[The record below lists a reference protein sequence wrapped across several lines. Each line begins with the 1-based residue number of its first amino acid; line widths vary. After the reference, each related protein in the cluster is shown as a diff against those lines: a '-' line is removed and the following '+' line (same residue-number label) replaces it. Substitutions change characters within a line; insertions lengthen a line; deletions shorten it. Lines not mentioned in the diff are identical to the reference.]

1 MPRLIVRATPARGDS
16 IVDLNRPRI
25 TIGRSARNDLC
36 VEDPFASRLHA
47 EVRKR
52 GDVFWIADLGSAN
65 GTLVNSERLTAPLQ
79 LRDRDIVRIGET
91 EIEYSERA
99 DTAPAR
105 GRTSILF
112 SDSSFAPLPE
122 ATIGADSRNSAANL
136 LSSLEVSYKTQISPP
151 AGAVGEATIVSK
163 SVPEKLP
170 EKLPERLEDDALA
183 IISRVSLTLLKPLSL
198 DETLLQVLECVF
210 DVVPAD
216 RGYMMLFEAPE
227 GDTDSAPELVCK
239 AMKARTPAANG
250 AAKVEISR
258 TISDQVLR
266 QGASVLTSDAQQ
278 DPRFQERRSIVLGGL
293 RSVMAVP
300 LAVEGRISGM
310 IYVDNP
316 FHTNRF
322 TERDLQ
328 LLTLIAGVAAIRIEN
343 VRLLEVQQ
351 EQKRLAN
358 ELAVASEIQFRLHPE
373 TPPAIPGYDVV
384 GVSFPC
390 YEVGGDYYD
399 FIEKPDGRYVIA
411 LGDVS
416 GKGTGAALLMSSIH
430 AAVRAHTRTRLS
442 ANEIVS
448 EINQYIYDNTPAN
461 RYVTLF
467 YSELDPRSHQLTYI
481 NGGHNSPLLARASG
495 EVTRLDIGGFPVG
508 ITPFGDYREGWV
520 EIEPG
525 DVMVVY
531 SDGVTESLNEED
543 EEFGEARLIE
553 IVQKNRGRSAAGLR
567 DRIDEAL
574 TKFVGRA
581 SAVDDLTIVI
591 LKRKTEEG

>member
-1 MPRLIVRATPARGDS
+1 MPRLIVRATPAHGDS
-16 IVDLNRPRI
+16 VVDLNRPRI

-52 GDVFWIADLGSAN
+52 GDAFWVTDLGSAN
-65 GTLVNSERLTAPLQ
+65 GTLINSARLTAPVQ
-79 LRDRDIVRIGET
+79 LRDRDIIRIGET

-112 SDSSFAPLPE
+112 SDSSYASLPE
-122 ATIGADSRNSAANL
+122 ATIVASARNSAANL
-136 LSSLEVSYKTQISPP
+136 ISSLEGSHKTQLSPP
-151 AGAVGEATIVSK
+151 VGQVTISQAPVSK
-163 SVPEKLP
+163 AV
-170 EKLPERLEDDALA
+170 EDDALA
-183 IISRVSLTLLKPLSL
+183 VISRVSLTLLSPLSL
-198 DETLLQVLECVF
+198 DDTLMQVLECVF
-210 DVVPAD
+210 EVISAD
-216 RGYMMLFEAPE
+216 RGYVMLFETPE
-227 GDTDSAPELVCK
+227 EESNGAVELVCK
-239 AMKARTPAANG
+239 AMKTRTPGAANDTSN
-250 AAKVEISR
+250 VEISR
-258 TISDQVLR
+258 SISEQVLK

-278 DPRFQERRSIVLGGL
+278 DPRFQERRSVVLGGL

-328 LLTLIAGVAAIRIEN
+328 LLALIASVAAIRIEN

-399 FIEKPDGRYVIA
+399 FIEKPDGRTVIA

-442 ANEIVS
+442 ASEIVS

-481 NGGHNSPLLARASG
+481 NGGHNSPLLVRASG
-495 EVTRLDIGGFPVG
+495 EVTPLDIGGFPVG

-520 EIEPG
+520 ELEPG
-525 DVMVVY
+525 DVLVIY
-531 SDGVTESLNEED
+531 SDGVTESLDEQG

-553 IVQKNRGRSAAGLR
+553 IVQKNRGRTAAGLR

-574 TKFVGRA
+574 TKFVGKA
-581 SAVDDLTIVI
+581 DSVDDLTLVI
-591 LKRKTEEG
+591 LKRKSGEE

>member
-1 MPRLIVRATPARGDS
+1 MPRLIVRATPAHGDS
-16 IVDLNRPRI
+16 VVDLNRPRI

-65 GTLVNSERLTAPLQ
+65 GTLINAARLTAPVE
-79 LRDRDIVRIGET
+79 LRDRDIIRIGET

-112 SDSSFAPLPE
+112 SDSNFASLPE
-122 ATIGADSRNSAANL
+122 ATIVKNDRNSAANL
-136 LSSLEVSYKTQISPP
+136 ISSLESPNMTLISAP
-151 AGAVGEATIVSK
+151 VGQAKLAPK
-163 SVPEKLP
+163 SV
-170 EKLPERLEDDALA
+170 EDDALA
-183 IISRVSLTLLKPLSL
+183 VISRVSLTLLKGLSL

-210 DVVPAD
+210 EVVSAD
-216 RGYMMLFEAPE
+216 RGYVMLFETPE
-227 GDTDSAPELVCK
+227 DDPNGAPELVCK
-239 AMKARTPAANG
+239 AMKMRSADGGSGPVN
-250 AAKVEISR
+250 VEISR
-258 TISDQVLR
+258 AISERVLK
-266 QGASVLTSDAQQ
+266 QGDSVLTSDAQH
-278 DPRFQERRSIVLGGL
+278 DPRFQDRRSIVLGGF

-300 LAVEGRISGM
+300 LAVEDRISGM

-322 TERDLQ
+322 TQRDLQ

-358 ELAVASEIQFRLHPE
+358 ELALASEIQLRLHPE
-373 TPPAIPGYDVV
+373 TPPAIPSYDIL

-416 GKGTGAALLMSSIH
+416 GKGTSAAILMSSIH
-430 AAVRAHTRTRLS
+430 AAVRAHMRTRLS
-442 ANEIVS
+442 ASEIVS

-467 YSELDPRSHQLTYI
+467 YSELDPLSHQLTYI
-481 NGGHNSPLLARASG
+481 NGGHNSPILVRASG

-508 ITPFGDYREGWV
+508 ITQFGDYREGWV

-531 SDGVTESLNEED
+531 SDGVTESLNEEG

-553 IVQKNRGRSAAGLR
+553 IVQKNRGRAAPGLR

-574 TKFVGRA
+574 AKFVGRA

-591 LKRKTEEG
+591 LKRKTD

>member
-1 MPRLIVRATPARGDS
+1 MPRLIVRATPAHGDS
-16 IVDLNRPRI
+16 VVELNRPRI

-52 GDVFWIADLGSAN
+52 GDVYWLSDLGSAN
-65 GTLVNSERLTAPLQ
+65 GTMVNGQRQTAPVQ
-79 LRDRDIVRIGET
+79 LRDRDLIRIGET
-91 EIEYSERA
+91 EIEYSERS

-105 GRTSILF
+105 GRTSILY
-112 SDSSFAPLPE
+112 SDSSFSPAPE
-122 ATIGADSRNSAANL
+122 ATIMAGSRNSAANL
-136 LSSLEVSYKTQISPP
+136 LSSFEVTNKTHISPVP
-151 AGAVGEATIVSK
+151 GPIQLVQDDVLAV
-163 SVPEKLP
+163 
-170 EKLPERLEDDALA
+170 
-183 IISRVSLTLLKPLSL
+183 ISRVSLTLLSPLSL
-198 DETLLQVLECVF
+198 DETLRQVLECVF
-210 DVVPAD
+210 EVVSAD
-216 RGYMMLFEAPE
+216 RGYVMLLEPPEDDPEAE
-227 GDTDSAPELVCK
+227 PELVCK
-239 AMKARTPAANG
+239 AMKTRSPMGTNDSAD
-250 AAKVEISR
+250 VELSRSISE
-258 TISDQVLR
+258 QVLK

-278 DPRFQERRSIVLGGL
+278 DPRFQERRSVVLGGL

-310 IYVDNP
+310 IYVDNS

-343 VRLLEVQQ
+343 ARLLEVQQ

-358 ELAVASEIQFRLHPE
+358 ELVVASEIQLRLHPE
-373 TPPAIPGYDVV
+373 TPPAIPSYDLI

-399 FIEKPDGRYVIA
+399 FIEKRDGRFVIA

-416 GKGTGAALLMSSIH
+416 GKGTGAALLMSSVH

-442 ANEIVS
+442 ASEIVA
-448 EINQYIYDNTPAN
+448 EINQYIYDNTPSN
-461 RYVTLF
+461 RYVTLL

-481 NGGHNSPLLARASG
+481 NAGHNSPLLVRASG
-495 EVTRLDIGGFPVG
+495 EVTALDIGGFPVG
-508 ITPFGDYREGWV
+508 ITPFGDYREGFV

-525 DVMVVY
+525 DALVIY
-531 SDGVTESLNEED
+531 SDGVTESLNEEG

-553 IVQKNRGRSAAGLR
+553 IVQKNRGRTAAGLR

-574 TKFVGRA
+574 AKFVGKA
-581 SAVDDLTIVI
+581 KSVDDLTLVI
-591 LKRKTEEG
+591 MKRKSSE

>member
-1 MPRLIVRATPARGDS
+1 MPRLIVRATPAHGDS
-16 IVDLNRPRI
+16 VVDLNRPRI

-52 GDVFWIADLGSAN
+52 GDAFWIADLGSAN
-65 GTLVNSERLTAPLQ
+65 GTLINAARLTAPVQ

-91 EIEYSERA
+91 EIEYSEHA

-122 ATIGADSRNSAANL
+122 ATITAGDRNSAANL
-136 LSSLEVSYKTQISPP
+136 ISSLESSNMTLISASGKALAP
-151 AGAVGEATIVSK
+151 E
-163 SVPEKLP
+163 SV
-170 EKLPERLEDDALA
+170 EDDALA
-183 IISRVSLTLLKPLSL
+183 VISRVSLKLLKGLSL
-198 DETLLQVLECVF
+198 DDTLQQVLECVF
-210 DVVPAD
+210 EVFSAD
-216 RGYMMLFEAPE
+216 RGYVMLFEAPE
-227 GDTDSAPELVCK
+227 GDPKGASELVCK
-239 AMKARTPAANG
+239 AMKMRKQG
-250 AAKVEISR
+250 APNDLTNVEISR
-258 TISDQVLR
+258 AISERVLR

-278 DPRFQERRSIVLGGL
+278 DPRFQDRRSIALGGL

-300 LAVEGRISGM
+300 LAVEERISGM

-322 TERDLQ
+322 IERDLQ
-328 LLTLIAGVAAIRIEN
+328 LLTLIASVAAIRIEN

-358 ELAVASEIQFRLHPE
+358 ELALASEIQFRLHPE
-373 TPPAIPGYDVV
+373 TPPAIPCYDIL

-442 ANEIVS
+442 ASEIVS
-448 EINQYIYDNTPAN
+448 EINQYIFDNTPAN

-481 NGGHNSPLLARASG
+481 NGGHNPPLLVRASG

-508 ITPFGDYREGWV
+508 ITTFGDYREGWV

-531 SDGVTESLNEED
+531 SDGMTESLDEEG

-553 IVQKNRGRSAAGLR
+553 IVQKHRGRTAAGLR

-574 TKFVGRA
+574 TRFVGKA

-591 LKRKTEEG
+591 LKRKTGED

>member
-16 IVDLNRPRI
+16 VVDLNRPRI

-52 GDVFWIADLGSAN
+52 GDIFWIADLNSAN

-79 LRDRDIVRIGET
+79 LRDRDIIRIGET

-112 SDSSFAPLPE
+112 SDSGFAPLPE
-122 ATIGADSRNSAANL
+122 ATIVADSRNSAANL
-136 LSSLEVSYKTQISPP
+136 LSSLDLTNKTQISSR
-151 AGAVGEATIVSK
+151 VGEATLVAK
-163 SVPEKLP
+163 SVQE
-170 EKLPERLEDDALA
+170 DALA

-216 RGYMMLFEAPE
+216 RGYVMLFETLDEGLNAP
-227 GDTDSAPELVCK
+227 PELVCK
-239 AMKARTPAANG
+239 ALKTRTPAATNDSAG
-250 AAKVEISR
+250 VEISR
-258 TISDQVLR
+258 TISEQVLKN
-266 QGASVLTSDAQQ
+266 GTSVLTSDAQQ
-278 DPRFQERRSIVLGGL
+278 DPRFQERQSIVLGGL

-300 LAVEGRISGM
+300 LAVESRISGM

-328 LLTLIAGVAAIRIEN
+328 LLSLIAGVAAIRIEN

-373 TPPAIPGYDVV
+373 TPPAIPGYDVL

-399 FIEKPDGRYVIA
+399 FIEKPDGRCVVA

-442 ANEIVS
+442 ASEIVS
-448 EINQYIYDNTPAN
+448 EINQYIYDNTPSN

-467 YSELDPRSHQLTYI
+467 YSELEPRSNQLTYI

-531 SDGVTESLNEED
+531 SDGVTESLNEEG

-591 LKRKTEEG
+591 LKRKAD

>member
-16 IVDLNRPRI
+16 VVDLNRPRI

-65 GTLVNSERLTAPLQ
+65 GTVVNAARLTAPVQ

-99 DTAPAR
+99 DTAPAQ

-112 SDSSFAPLPE
+112 SDSGFAPLPE
-122 ATIGADSRNSAANL
+122 ATIVADARNSAANL
-136 LSSLEVSYKTQISPP
+136 LSSLEVPYRTQIAPS
-151 AGAVGEATIVSK
+151 VGEAALVSK
-163 SVPEKLP
+163 SV
-170 EKLPERLEDDALA
+170 EDDALA
-183 IISRVSLTLLKPLSL
+183 VISRVSLTLLKPLSL
-198 DETLLQVLECVF
+198 DETLRQVLECVF
-210 DVVPAD
+210 EVVPAD

-227 GDTDSAPELVCK
+227 GDVNGAPELVCK
-239 AMKARTPAANG
+239 AMRTRSPAAANDS
-250 AAKVEISR
+250 ANVVISR
-258 TISDQVLR
+258 TISEQVLK
-266 QGASVLTSDAQQ
+266 QGAAVLTSDAQQ
-278 DPRFQERRSIVLGGL
+278 DPRFQERRSVVLGGL

-300 LAVEGRISGM
+300 LSVEERISGM

-343 VRLLEVQQ
+343 VRLLEVQL

-358 ELAVASEIQFRLHPE
+358 ELALASEIQFRLHPE
-373 TPPAIPGYDVV
+373 TPPAIPGYDVM

-399 FIEKPDGRYVIA
+399 FIEKPDGRCVIA

-416 GKGTGAALLMSSIH
+416 GKGTSAALLMSSIH

-442 ANEIVS
+442 ASEIVS

-531 SDGVTESLNEED
+531 SDGVTESLNEEG

-553 IVQKNRGRSAAGLR
+553 IVQKNRGRGAAGLR

-591 LKRKTEEG
+591 LKRKTGED

>member
-1 MPRLIVRATPARGDS
+1 
-16 IVDLNRPRI
+16 
-25 TIGRSARNDLC
+25 
-36 VEDPFASRLHA
+36 LHA

-52 GDVFWIADLGSAN
+52 GDAFWITDLGSAN
-65 GTLVNSERLTAPLQ
+65 GTMINAAKLTVPVQ
-79 LRDRDIVRIGET
+79 LRDRDIIRIGET

-112 SDSSFAPLPE
+112 SDSRYAPAPE
-122 ATIGADSRNSAANL
+122 ATIMGGAGNSAANL
-136 LSSLEVSYKTQISPP
+136 ISSLEVSPKTQISAP
-151 AGAVGEATIVSK
+151 VVK
-163 SVPEKLP
+163 STLAPKSAAAPVEG
-170 EKLPERLEDDALA
+170 DALA
-183 IISRVSLTLLKPLSL
+183 VISRVSLTLLSPLSL
-198 DETLLQVLECVF
+198 DDTLLQVLDLVF
-210 DVVPAD
+210 EVISAD
-216 RGYMMLFEAPE
+216 RGYVMLFEASEEDPN
-227 GDTDSAPELVCK
+227 GPPELICK
-239 AMKARTPAANG
+239 AMKTRTPTVANDMG
-250 AAKVEISR
+250 NVEISR
-258 TISDQVLR
+258 SISEQVLR
-266 QGASVLTSDAQQ
+266 QGVSVLTSDAQQ

-316 FHTNRF
+316 FQTNRF

-358 ELAVASEIQFRLHPE
+358 ELAVASEIQLRLHPE

-399 FIEKPDGRYVIA
+399 FIDKPDGRCVIT

-442 ANEIVS
+442 ASEIVS

-461 RYVTLF
+461 RYITLF
-467 YSELDPRSHQLTYI
+467 YSELDPRSSQLTYI
-481 NGGHNSPLLARASG
+481 NAGHNSPLLVRATG
-495 EVTRLDIGGFPVG
+495 EVIPLDIGGFPVG

-531 SDGVTESLNEED
+531 SDGVTESLNEQG

-553 IVQKNRGRSAAGLR
+553 IVQKHRGRTAAGLR

-574 TKFVGRA
+574 TKFVGKA
-581 SAVDDLTIVI
+581 SAVDDLTLVI
-591 LKRKTEEG
+591 LKRKTGED

>member
-1 MPRLIVRATPARGDS
+1 MPRLIVRATPAHGDS
-16 IVDLNRPRI
+16 VVDLNRPRI

-65 GTLVNSERLTAPLQ
+65 GTLVNAARLTTPMQ
-79 LRDRDIVRIGET
+79 LRDRDVIRIGET

-112 SDSSFAPLPE
+112 SDSSFAPMPE
-122 ATIGADSRNSAANL
+122 ATIGAGDRNSAANL
-136 LSSLEVSYKTQISPP
+136 ISSLDVSHKTQISAPVGP
-151 AGAVGEATIVSK
+151 ATLAPK
-163 SVPEKLP
+163 SVQASVAE
-170 EKLPERLEDDALA
+170 DALA
-183 IISRVSLTLLKPLSL
+183 VISQVSLTLLKPLSL
-198 DETLLQVLECVF
+198 DDTLLQVLECVF
-210 DVVPAD
+210 EVVSAD
-216 RGYMMLFEAPE
+216 RGYVMLFEAPE
-227 GDTDSAPELVCK
+227 EDPNGAPELVCK
-239 AMKARTPAANG
+239 AMKTRTPSVANDS
-250 AAKVEISR
+250 ANVELSRAISE
-258 TISDQVLR
+258 QVLR
-266 QGASVLTSDAQQ
+266 QGVSVLTSDAQQ

-343 VRLLEVQQ
+343 VRLLEVQT

-358 ELAVASEIQFRLHPE
+358 ELALASEIQLRLHPE

-399 FIEKPDGRYVIA
+399 FIEKPDGRTVVA

-442 ANEIVS
+442 ASEIVS

-481 NGGHNSPLLARASG
+481 NGGHNSPLLVRASG
-495 EVTRLDIGGFPVG
+495 EVTPLDIGGFPVG

-531 SDGVTESLNEED
+531 SDGVTESLDEAG

-553 IVQKNRGRSAAGLR
+553 IVQKNRGRTAAGLR

-574 TKFVGRA
+574 TKFVGKA
-581 SAVDDLTIVI
+581 DSVDDLTIVI
-591 LKRKTEEG
+591 LKRKSGED

>member
-1 MPRLIVRATPARGDS
+1 MPRLIVRATPAHGDS
-16 IVDLNRPRI
+16 VVDLNRPRI

-65 GTLVNSERLTAPLQ
+65 GTLINAARLTAPVE
-79 LRDRDIVRIGET
+79 LRDRDIIRIGET

-112 SDSSFAPLPE
+112 SDSNFASLPE
-122 ATIGADSRNSAANL
+122 ATIVKNDRNSAANL
-136 LSSLEVSYKTQISPP
+136 ISSLESPNMTLISAP
-151 AGAVGEATIVSK
+151 VGQAKLAPK
-163 SVPEKLP
+163 SV
-170 EKLPERLEDDALA
+170 EDDALA
-183 IISRVSLTLLKPLSL
+183 VISRVSLTLLKGLSL

-210 DVVPAD
+210 EVVSAD
-216 RGYMMLFEAPE
+216 RGYVMLFETPE
-227 GDTDSAPELVCK
+227 DDPNGAPELVCK
-239 AMKARTPAANG
+239 AMKTRAADG
-250 AAKVEISR
+250 ASDPVNVEISR
-258 TISDQVLR
+258 AISERVLK
-266 QGASVLTSDAQQ
+266 QGDSVLTSDAQHY
-278 DPRFQERRSIVLGGL
+278 PRFQDRRSIALGGF

-300 LAVEGRISGM
+300 LAVEDRISGM

-322 TERDLQ
+322 TQRDLQ

-358 ELAVASEIQFRLHPE
+358 ELALASEIQFRLHPE
-373 TPPAIPGYDVV
+373 TPPAIPGHDVL
-384 GVSFPC
+384 GVSFAC

-399 FIEKPDGRYVIA
+399 FIEKPDGRYVVA

-442 ANEIVS
+442 ASEIVS

-481 NGGHNSPLLARASG
+481 NSGHNAPLLVRASG

-508 ITPFGDYREGWV
+508 ITTFGDYREGWV

-531 SDGVTESLNEED
+531 SDGMTESLDEEG

-553 IVQKNRGRSAAGLR
+553 IVQKHRGRTAAGLR

-574 TKFVGRA
+574 TRFVGKA

-591 LKRKTEEG
+591 LKRKTGED

>member
-1 MPRLIVRATPARGDS
+1 MPRLIVRATPAHGDS
-16 IVDLNRPRI
+16 VVELNRPRI

-52 GDVFWIADLGSAN
+52 GDTFWLSDLGSAN
-65 GTLVNSERLTAPLQ
+65 GTMMNGARLTAPAQ
-79 LRDRDIVRIGET
+79 LRDRDLVRIGET

-112 SDSSFAPLPE
+112 SDSSFAPVPE
-122 ATIGADSRNSAANL
+122 ATISPGSRNSAANL
-136 LSSLEVSYKTQISPP
+136 LSSFDVTNKTQITP
-151 AGAVGEATIVSK
+151 
-163 SVPEKLP
+163 VPGQVKP
-170 EKLPERLEDDALA
+170 VKDDALA
-183 IISRVSLTLLKPLSL
+183 VISRVSLTLLSPLSL
-198 DETLLQVLECVF
+198 DETLRQVLECVF
-210 DVVPAD
+210 EVVSAD
-216 RGYMMLFEAPE
+216 RGYVMLLETPE
-227 GDTDSAPELVCK
+227 DDPTAAPELVCK
-239 AMKARTPAANG
+239 AMKTRAPIAADASTN
-250 AAKVEISR
+250 VEISR
-258 TISDQVLR
+258 SITEQVLK

-278 DPRFQERRSIVLGGL
+278 DPRFQERQSVVLGGL

-300 LAVEGRISGM
+300 LAVENRISGM

-316 FHTNRF
+316 FQINRF

-343 VRLLEVQQ
+343 VSLLEVQQ

-358 ELAVASEIQFRLHPE
+358 ELALASEIQLRLHPE
-373 TPPAIPGYDVV
+373 TPPALPSYDMI

-390 YEVGGDYYD
+390 HEVGGDYYD
-399 FIEKPDGRYVIA
+399 FIEKRDGRWVIA

-416 GKGTGAALLMSSIH
+416 GKGTGAALLMSSVH

-442 ANEIVS
+442 ASEIVS

-481 NGGHNSPLLARASG
+481 NGGHNSPLLVRASG

-525 DVMVVY
+525 DALVIY
-531 SDGVTESLNEED
+531 SDGVTESLNEAG
-543 EEFGEARLIE
+543 EEFDEARLIE
-553 IVQKNRGRSAAGLR
+553 VVQKNRGRTAAGLR

-574 TKFVGRA
+574 AKFVGKA
-581 SAVDDLTIVI
+581 SAVDDLTMVI
-591 LKRKTEEG
+591 LKRKSGED

>member
-1 MPRLIVRATPARGDS
+1 MPRLIVRATPAHGDS
-16 IVDLNRPRI
+16 VVDLNRPRI

-52 GDVFWIADLGSAN
+52 GDAFWIADLGSAN
-65 GTLVNSERLTAPLQ
+65 GTLINASKLTTPVQ
-79 LRDRDIVRIGET
+79 LRDRDIIRIGET
-91 EIEYSERA
+91 EIEYSEHA

-122 ATIGADSRNSAANL
+122 ATIVAGDRNSAANL
-136 LSSLEVSYKTQISPP
+136 ISSIESSHMTLVGAAVKSPV
-151 AGAVGEATIVSK
+151 AKAVE
-163 SVPEKLP
+163 E
-170 EKLPERLEDDALA
+170 DALA
-183 IISRVSLTLLKPLSL
+183 VISRVSLTLLSPLSL
-198 DETLLQVLECVF
+198 DDTLQQVLECVF
-210 DVVPAD
+210 EVVSAD
-216 RGYMMLFEAPE
+216 RGYVMFFEKQAENPN
-227 GDTDSAPELVCK
+227 GPPELICK
-239 AMKARTPAANG
+239 ALKMRNSNAANDM
-250 AAKVEISR
+250 ANVEISR
-258 TISDQVLR
+258 AISDRVLI

-278 DPRFQERRSIVLGGL
+278 DPRFQDRRSIALGGF

-316 FHTNRF
+316 YHINRF
-322 TERDLQ
+322 VERDLQ

-358 ELAVASEIQFRLHPE
+358 ELALASEIQFRLHPE
-373 TPPAIPGYDVV
+373 TPPAIPSYDVL

-442 ANEIVS
+442 ASEIVS

-467 YSELDPRSHQLTYI
+467 YSELDPRSNQLTYI
-481 NGGHNSPLLARASG
+481 NGGHNAPLLVRASG
-495 EVTRLDIGGFPVG
+495 EVTQLDIGGFPVG
-508 ITPFGDYREGWV
+508 ITTFGDYREGWV

-531 SDGVTESLNEED
+531 SDGVTESLNEEG

-553 IVQKNRGRSAAGLR
+553 IVQKNRGRSAAGMR

-574 TKFVGRA
+574 SKFVGKA

-591 LKRKTEEG
+591 LKRKTE

>member
-16 IVDLNRPRI
+16 VVDLNRPRI

-52 GDVFWIADLGSAN
+52 GDVFWIADLNSAN
-65 GTLVNSERLTAPLQ
+65 GTLVNGERLTAPLQ

-112 SDSSFAPLPE
+112 SDSGFAPPAE
-122 ATIGADSRNSAANL
+122 ATIVADARNSAANM
-136 LSSLEVSYKTQISPP
+136 LSSLDLSNKTQIS
-151 AGAVGEATIVSK
+151 ARVAEATLISK
-163 SVPEKLP
+163 SVE
-170 EKLPERLEDDALA
+170 EDALA
-183 IISRVSLTLLKPLSL
+183 VISRVSLTLLKPLSL
-198 DETLLQVLECVF
+198 DETLGQVLECVF
-210 DVVPAD
+210 DVVSAD
-216 RGYMMLFEAPE
+216 RGYVMLFEPPE
-227 GDTDSAPELVCK
+227 DDAKGAPELVCK
-239 AMKARTPAANG
+239 AMKTRTPTKNNSG
-250 AAKVEISR
+250 DVEISR
-258 TISDQVLR
+258 TISDKVLKK
-266 QGASVLTSDAQQ
+266 GDSVLTSDAQQ
-278 DPRFQERRSIVLGGL
+278 DPRFQERQSIVLGGF

-373 TPPAIPGYDVV
+373 TPPSLPGYDVV

-399 FIEKPDGRYVIA
+399 FIEKPDGRCVIA

-442 ANEIVS
+442 ACEIVS
-448 EINQYIYDNTPAN
+448 EINQYIYDNTPSN

-467 YSELDPRSHQLTYI
+467 YSELDSRSHQLTYI

-525 DVMVVY
+525 DVMVIY
-531 SDGVTESLNEED
+531 SDGVTESLSEEG

-553 IVQKNRGRSAAGLR
+553 IVQKHRGRSAAGLR

-574 TKFVGRA
+574 TKFVGKA
-581 SAVDDLTIVI
+581 SAVDDLTLVI
-591 LKRKTEEG
+591 LKRKTGED

>member
-16 IVDLNRPRI
+16 VVDLNRPRI

-52 GDVFWIADLGSAN
+52 GDVLWIADLGSAN
-65 GTLVNSERLTAPLQ
+65 GTLVNSEKLTAPLQ
-79 LRDRDIVRIGET
+79 LRDRDIIRIGET

-105 GRTSILF
+105 GRTNILF
-112 SDSSFAPLPE
+112 SDSNFEQQPE

-136 LSSLEVSYKTQISPP
+136 LSSLEVPYKAQISQS
-151 AGAVGEATIVSK
+151 AREATVISK
-163 SVPEKLP
+163 PVRESP
-170 EKLPERLEDDALA
+170 LEDDALA

-198 DETLLQVLECVF
+198 DETLRLVLECVF
-210 DVVPAD
+210 DIVPAD
-216 RGYMMLFEAPE
+216 RGYMMLFDAPE
-227 GDTDSAPELVCK
+227 GDPKGAPELVCK
-239 AMKARTPAANG
+239 AMRTRAPAANG
-250 AAKVEISR
+250 AANVEISR
-258 TISDQVLR
+258 TISDQVLK
-266 QGASVLTSDAQQ
+266 QGDSVLTSDAQQ

-373 TPPAIPGYDVV
+373 TPPAIPGYDVI

-399 FIEKPDGRYVIA
+399 FIEKPDSRYVIA

-481 NGGHNSPLLARASG
+481 NGGHNSPLLARATG

-531 SDGVTESLNEED
+531 SDGVTESLNEEE

-553 IVQKNRGRSAAGLR
+553 IVQKNRGRTAAGLR

>member
-16 IVDLNRPRI
+16 VVDLNRPRI

-52 GDVFWIADLGSAN
+52 GDVFWIADLNSAN
-65 GTLVNSERLTAPLQ
+65 GTLVNGERLTAPLQ

-112 SDSSFAPLPE
+112 SDSGFAPPAE
-122 ATIGADSRNSAANL
+122 ATIVADARNSAANM
-136 LSSLEVSYKTQISPP
+136 LSSLDLSHKTQIS
-151 AGAVGEATIVSK
+151 ARVAEATLISK
-163 SVPEKLP
+163 SVE
-170 EKLPERLEDDALA
+170 EDALA
-183 IISRVSLTLLKPLSL
+183 VISRVSLTLLKPLSL
-198 DETLLQVLECVF
+198 DETLGQVLECVF
-210 DVVPAD
+210 DVVSAD
-216 RGYMMLFEAPE
+216 RGYVMLFEPPE
-227 GDTDSAPELVCK
+227 DDAKGAPELVCK
-239 AMKARTPAANG
+239 AMKTRTPTKNNSSD
-250 AAKVEISR
+250 VEISR
-258 TISDQVLR
+258 TISDKVLKK
-266 QGASVLTSDAQQ
+266 GDSVLTSDAQQ
-278 DPRFQERRSIVLGGL
+278 DPRFQERQSIVLGGF

-373 TPPAIPGYDVV
+373 TPPSIPSYDVV

-399 FIEKPDGRYVIA
+399 FIEKPDGRCVIA

-442 ANEIVS
+442 ACEIVS
-448 EINQYIYDNTPAN
+448 EINQYIYDNTPSN

-467 YSELDPRSHQLTYI
+467 YSELDPRSNQLTYI

-531 SDGVTESLNEED
+531 SDGVTESLNEEG

-553 IVQKNRGRSAAGLR
+553 IVQKHRGRSAAGLR

-574 TKFVGRA
+574 TKFVGKA
-581 SAVDDLTIVI
+581 SAVDDLTLVI
-591 LKRKTEEG
+591 LKRKTD